1 MARLSAHLLANSD
14 DDAIATLSD
23 LGFGGI
29 YVVTGASGDIS
40 ARASEQLLANVTA
53 SQGTQS
59 VVSSTDGT
67 YFRLTLNATPSQHI
81 DASAQHLVQ
90 HSPWRSAWLWCLGII
105 VVLYCLVAIPRRH
118 TAAKEEQE

>member
-1 MARLSAHLLANSD
+1 MAFGDEDAADRATSCRVPFADLGLSSAQLARLSAHLLANSD

-53 SQGTQS
+53 SQGTQ
-59 VVSSTDGT
+59 
-67 YFRLTLNATPSQHI
+67 
-81 DASAQHLVQ
+81 
-90 HSPWRSAWLWCLGII
+90 
-105 VVLYCLVAIPRRH
+105 
-118 TAAKEEQE
+118 